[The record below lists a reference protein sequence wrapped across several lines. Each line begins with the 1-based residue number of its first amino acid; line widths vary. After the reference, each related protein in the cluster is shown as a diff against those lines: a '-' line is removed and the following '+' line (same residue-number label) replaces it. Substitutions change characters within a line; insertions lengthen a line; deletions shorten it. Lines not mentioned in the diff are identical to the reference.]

1 METKVTVINNKRKRN
16 STKRTLPKTHP
27 ISARLDDAAYKKLLE
42 KKEMTG
48 NNTSEIIND
57 LLKNKRTKPYK
68 KMRETVQQ
76 VADIQTCVNRLRAKV
91 KSERDKNDLNNSC
104 MKLEQCKQDLYDL
117 LK

>member
-27 ISARLDDAAYKKLLE
+27 ISARLDDAAYENLLE

-57 LLKNKRTKPYK
+57 LLKNKS
-68 KMRETVQQ
+68 
-76 VADIQTCVNRLRAKV
+76 DIEDENIICGV
-91 KSERDKNDLNNSC
+91 DLN
-104 MKLEQCKQDLYDL
+104 E
-117 LK
+117 